1 MSCPLSL
8 SFLVKAIKPWDEDA
22 MIMVSIEEG
31 PFGIVINQLV
41 FKDDITQVCK
51 MQRIGATTVTLYIR

>member
-1 MSCPLSL
+1 
-8 SFLVKAIKPWDEDA
+8 
-22 MIMVSIEEG
+22 MIMVPIEEG

-51 MQRIGATTVTLYIR
+51 MQWIGVTTVTLYIR